1 MFFRAWHTS
10 LFCFLFFLSASLCS
24 KVSPP
29 LLTAAKHNKAASQW
43 AQVVSKFNAALKEI
57 GDVENW
63 AERLEDDMHT
73 IVDTLE
79 YIHRGAQGS
88 AGWGGVGK
96 RAGRG
101 GVVGG
106 RDVGPAGEREME
118 SVKDNKKNGAKDTK
132 SIPAAV
138 SPVGRPAPTP

>member
-1 MFFRAWHTS
+1 MCWPSRLSSMLLSTARDSKLQSRFTDAACRSHPVRLLSKRSTALFFRAWHTS

-88 AGWGGVGK
+88 AGWGEE
-96 RAGRG
+96 RG
-101 GVVGG
+101 G
-106 RDVGPAGEREME
+106 AG
-118 SVKDNKKNGAKDTK
+118 
-132 SIPAAV
+132 
-138 SPVGRPAPTP
+138 